1 MITIAIILSTELE
14 TPISMV
20 LPVKQWIVRPGYT
33 LAENLWDAM
42 ASSTREWL
50 DITSFYQNSLFVVSQ
65 LFGVGLARASLGGG
79 TANQHL
85 THKFTACQSSTCFAS

>member
-33 LAENLWDAM
+33 LAENL
-42 ASSTREWL
+42 
-50 DITSFYQNSLFVVSQ
+50 
-65 LFGVGLARASLGGG
+65 
-79 TANQHL
+79 
-85 THKFTACQSSTCFAS
+85 